1 MSCPILVTW
10 MLLEH
15 SMGDTSGNHFRIV
28 WFIIIFPFTMV
39 NCHLGDLQFLEIS
52 NPMIK
57 RLRFGGSAISS
68 ENLPGSSIGGNDRV
82 WCFLCWP
89 FGPIDFGCFGHGQK
103 LKTNREP
110 RKSFWFQSPSLS
122 LAFLMPNF
130 HPRSWIISHRIRT
143 AEWKQKGRQWCVP
156 LRLGSSIFHHF
167 LDLAWATLLE
177 TKPNLL
183 FQMWFQILKF
193 W

>member
-1 MSCPILVTW
+1 
-10 MLLEH
+10 
-15 SMGDTSGNHFRIV
+15 
-28 WFIIIFPFTMV
+28 MV
-39 NCHLGDLQFLEIS
+39 NCHLGDIQPNDQKATIW
-52 NPMIK
+52 
-57 RLRFGGSAISS
+57 RFRHIFR
-68 ENLPGSSIGGNDRV
+68 ELPGSSIGGNDRV

-110 RKSFWFQSPSLS
+110 RKSFRFQSPSLS

-130 HPRSWIISHRIRT
+130 HPRSWIIIHRVRT
-143 AEWKQKGRQWCVP
+143 PEWKQKWRQWCVP

-167 LDLAWATLLE
+167 LAIEWRWVEKMMMKQWISDLAWATLLE

-183 FQMWFQILKF
+183 FKMWFQILKF